1 MRNLKVRHAGV
12 DGGEVVVKAHSIRH
26 RIEVWYPS
34 RWSDERRG
42 SDVSLVAD
50 AGRKGEHSVGGM
62 TLELCAWHRRSVR
75 TSRGSTVRRAGGTRT
90 TAMSLAG
97 SML

>member
-1 MRNLKVRHAGV
+1 MHNLKVRHAGV

-50 AGRKGEHSVGGM
+50 AGRRGEHSVGGA
-62 TLELCAWHRRSVR
+62 LRNCA
-75 TSRGSTVRRAGGTRT
+75 RGTGEVYARVGVRR
-90 TAMSLAG
+90 
-97 SML
+97 